1 MAPLLGGHE
10 EAGGAGEGVPR
21 VGGVGERVPRMG
33 GVGERVPRVGGV
45 GERVPRVGGVGER
58 VPRVGGV
65 GEGVPRVGGV
75 GEEAAPRGTGDFG
88 ALTGANGLPSAPCP
102 NGLPVLGSTLTT
114 WGPVGCVT
122 PSVIVTMLLVGLV
135 ARSRSIM
142 RESPAERPT
151 GPDGYPAAAPAAAP
165 APCACVGEAAVALSD
180 DDPVV
185 VVGAVAGVVLGVT
198 VTAEGEDLVDVV
210 GGEVVRPSEV
220 CCSPGL
226 CIALALMSMALP
238 LPRPS
243 PGGPFPPGGT
253 EDILN
258 FFGADLFPNPDCQ
271 APSRR
276 PTLPSP

>member
-1 MAPLLGGHE
+1 MAPLLGGRA

-21 VGGVGERVPRMG
+21 VGGVGEM
-33 GVGERVPRVGGV
+33 
-45 GERVPRVGGVGER
+45 

-75 GEEAAPRGTGDFG
+75 GEEAFG

-151 GPDGYPAAAPAAAP
+151 GPAGYPAAAP

-185 VVGAVAGVVLGVT
+185 VVGAVAGVVLGVA

-220 CCSPGL
+220 CAPGL
-226 CIALALMSMALP
+226 AIALMSMALP

-253 EDILN
+253 EDILD
-258 FFGADLFPNPDCQ
+258 FLIDDELFPNPDDE

-276 PTLPSP
+276 PTLPYPRKSKWRLR